1 MAVLKRRHRSLLVW
15 RESVELT
22 ALAYRVTDSF
32 PRSEIYGLT
41 SQIRRAA
48 SPVPA
53 NIAEGAG
60 RTGTPELLRFLSIAS
75 GSLSEL
81 DTHIEIAH
89 RLGFIKN
96 REVIEEKAGQVFRL
110 LTGLTASLKR
120 KDRD

>member
-110 LTGLTASLKR
+110 LTGLTASLNR

>member
-1 MAVLKRRHRSLLVW
+1 VALLRRNHRDLLVW
-15 RESVELT
+15 KESV
-22 ALAYRVTDSF
+22 ALAVLVYRVTESF
-32 PRSEIYGLT
+32 PRSKIFGLT

-48 SPVPA
+48 SSVPA

-89 RLGFIKN
+89 QLGYIKK
-96 REVIEEKAGQVFRL
+96 RDEIDSKAN
-110 LTGLTASLKR
+110 
-120 KDRD
+120 